1 MKDKDGRMFLMES
14 NGRKEYIDLMKGVAM
29 ILVIATHI
37 LPFSEQTNSVL
48 SSLHNSTF
56 YFASGILFFP
66 TGNML
71 KEGKLSIKD
80 ILIKKLYRIVYPC
93 LVWVFLYSLLEICLQ
108 YVLNDTM
115 VAVFYIALN
124 AINRLWFLPVL
135 FVAFIFNS
143 VLWRFDVNEKLV
155 IAVWI
160 VSIFVSALFS
170 SAISKVLFFSF
181 LVWLGTLCANVYI
194 TGKMSVFFLGLYIV
208 ACYFAFFSRGYISE
222 EDAIRAGY
230 KLFILYMIATIG
242 ALMMWSIAWEVCRY
256 VNAKSISFFTDMG
269 KNSIYFYIMHYFSI
283 YFFEHIPI
291 QSALVKICCFL
302 MALLIPLL
310 YIKFVKCTAINKYLF
325 CIK

>member
-1 MKDKDGRMFLMES
+1 MES
-14 NGRKEYIDLMKGVAM
+14 KGHKEYIDLMKGVAM

-37 LPFSEQTNSVL
+37 LPFSENANSVL
-48 SSLHNSTF
+48 SNLHNSTF

-80 ILIKKLYRIVYPC
+80 VLIKKLYRIVYPC
-93 LVWVFLYSLLEICLQ
+93 IVWVFLYSLLEICLQ
-108 YVLNDTM
+108 YVLNDTTT
-115 VAVFYIALN
+115 AVFYIALN

-155 IAVWI
+155 IAVWV
-160 VSIFVSALFS
+160 VSIFVSALYS

-194 TGKMSVFFLGLYIV
+194 TGKMSVFFSGLYMV
-208 ACYFAFFSRGYISE
+208 VCYFAFLERGGRISE
-222 EDAIRAGY
+222 EDAVRAGY
-230 KLFILYMIATIG
+230 KLFLLYVIATIG

-256 VNAKSISFFTDMG
+256 VNGKSISVLTAMG
-269 KNSIYFYIMHYFSI
+269 INSIYFYIMHYFSI

-291 QSALVKICCFL
+291 QSVLVKISCFF
-302 MALLIPLL
+302 MAVLIPLL
-310 YIKFVKCTAINKYLF
+310 YIKFVKCTVINKCLF